1 MTTLQRAYRGM
12 LGFPRLVLLAVL
24 AVALIALWFAQGFR
38 FDASADT
45 LVVEDDPKLETYR
58 RMTEEFGGDEFLV
71 IAYMPR
77 EGDLFSRPVL
87 EHLGRLQADLS
98 RIAGVANTFSMLDA
112 PLIQSPPIP
121 LEDMADEYRTL
132 RDEDVDLSLARK
144 ELTNSPLF
152 RDFLISEDG
161 TASVIRVDLAQD
173 AELASARD
181 DREQQRQSTED
192 GGALA
197 AAEARFE
204 SLRASFVSDRQQLM
218 DEIRRVRDRYTA
230 SAIVH
235 VSGVPMI
242 AADMI
247 EFVKSDIQTFG
258 GLVFLVIVT
267 LLLFFFRRL
276 QWVILPVLISALS
289 ILITMGVLGYFAK
302 PVTVISSNF
311 ISLLAIIC
319 ISFSI
324 HLIVRYRELRGDD
337 DSMDQRTLVLETMES
352 KFAPCVY
359 TGLTTILAFG
369 SMLGSSIV
377 PVEDFGWMM
386 CLGITIS
393 FFVTYTVFPAALLWT
408 GKGRASATLRSDIPL
423 TKLLSRASISHSVS
437 VIVVAVVVAALAGYG
452 ISRLTFD
459 NRFIDYFDDDTEIH
473 QGMVFI
479 DRHLGGTIPFD
490 VFLQLGPFEDASA
503 EDDFFSSPDG
513 EDYPERYW
521 FTRTRIDTVDELHRF
536 VDNRPATGKVISV
549 STLDRLAR
557 EFNDGEALNNVEMA
571 YALGALPEAV
581 RAQLVTP
588 YANPDSG
595 YARISARIRE
605 TGPRFSKEA
614 LIADI
619 REHAEQTLDLKPDEI
634 IITGMMVLFNDMLQ
648 RLAQSQAQTL
658 LYVVLAT
665 FTMFVLLLRAPVL
678 AVLALIPNVIA
689 AASVVSVMGYLS
701 IPMDMMTITIAAI
714 SIGIGVD
721 DAIHYLHRFR
731 EELDARGDVKQA
743 VAEAH
748 HTIGRAMYFTSVI
761 IMAGFSILAFSNF
774 VPTVAFGLLTALAMV
789 LALLANLTVLPALL
803 VCFYRPR
810 RRSAGAA

>member
-1 MTTLQRAYRGM
+1 M
-12 LGFPRLVLLAVL
+12 LAFPRTVLFSVFL
-24 AVALIALWFAQGFR
+24 VALVAAWFAQDFR

-45 LVVEDDPKLETYR
+45 LVVEGDPKLKTYQL
-58 RMTEEFGGDEFLV
+58 MTEQFGGDEFLV

-77 EGDLFSRPVL
+77 EGDLFSRSVL
-87 EHLGRLQADLS
+87 EHLGRLQGDLS
-98 RIAGVANTFSMLDA
+98 RIPGVAGTFSMLDA
-112 PLIQSPPIP
+112 PLIKSPEVP
-121 LEDMADEYRTL
+121 LEQMSGSYRTL
-132 RDEDVDLSLARK
+132 RDNDVDLELARR
-144 ELTNSPLF
+144 ELTSSPLF

-161 TASVIRVDLAQD
+161 FASVIRVDLAQD
-173 AELASARD
+173 FEL
-181 DREQQRQSTED
+181 
-192 GGALA
+192 
-197 AAEARFE
+197 AEARE
-204 SLRASFVSDRQQLM
+204 RRSRELAEDGELSEAIARYDELRAAYVEERQDLM
-218 DEIRRVRDRYTA
+218 DNIRRVRDRYTA

-258 GLVFLVIVT
+258 GLVLCVVVA

-276 QWVILPVLISALS
+276 RWVLLPIAISALS
-289 ILITMGVLGYFAK
+289 ILMTMGVLGFFAK

-319 ISFSI
+319 ISFSV
-324 HLIVRYRELRGDD
+324 HLIVRYRELRADD
-337 DSMDQRTLVLETMES
+337 EVTDQRELVLETMES

-393 FFVTYTVFPAALLWT
+393 FFVTYAVFPATLIWL
-408 GKGRASATLRSDIPL
+408 GKGKPSSTLRQRVAL
-423 TKLLSRASISHSVS
+423 TEFLSRLSINRSIA
-437 VIVVAVVVAALAGYG
+437 VIIFACLLAGVAANGL
-452 ISRLTFD
+452 SKLTFD

-490 VFLQLGPFEDASA
+490 VFLQLGAFEDVTE
-503 EDDFFSSPDG
+503 EDDFFADPDDG
-513 EDYPERYW
+513 EWNERYW
-521 FTRTRIDTVDELHRF
+521 FTRSRIDTVDNLHQY
-536 VDNRPATGKVISV
+536 VDDRSSTGKIISV

-557 EFNDGEALNNVEMA
+557 DFNDGEPLDNVEMA
-571 YALGALPEAV
+571 YVLGLLPEAV
-581 RAQLVTP
+581 RDQLVTP
-588 YANPDSG
+588 YAKPLTG

-619 REHAEQTLDLKPDEI
+619 REHAETELGVPGEGVV
-634 IITGMMVLFNDMLQ
+634 ITGMMVLFDDMLQ
-648 RLAQSQAQTL
+648 RLAESQSQTL
-658 LYVVLAT
+658 LYVVIAT
-665 FTMFVLLLRAPVL
+665 FVMFVLLLRAPLL

-731 EELDARGDVKQA
+731 EELDERGDIKQA

-774 VPTVAFGLLTALAMV
+774 LPTVAFGLLTALAML

-803 VCFYRPR
+803 VLFYRPR
-810 RRSAGAA
+810 AVRAARA